1 MADDEG
7 LFAALEGRSATLFV
21 VAAGLLVVVSG
32 LFAAE
37 VATGQDYE
45 AYLGAVAPAG
55 FALAF
60 LGLLGR
66 HRALAARVPRLARG
80 AAVVLGLGVAGSVLL
95 VVGHLGQLAGLYA
108 AQPAWVDAAN
118 VPLFLAVLLGFGAY
132 GAGSLLT
139 GAHSRGVSL
148 LMLWPAVV
156 FGGGVILVATFV
168 LGLTLPHW
176 VHVGHSA
183 SEAVVFGAIAHRLGA
198 AGDPTPG
205 AAASTDSTASP

>member
-1 MADDEG
+1 MGDDPGLNDRLAARSPG
-7 LFAALEGRSATLFV
+7 LFL
-21 VAAGLLVVVSG
+21 VAAGFMAVVSG
-32 LFAAE
+32 LFAVE
-37 VATGQDYE
+37 VVAGRDLE
-45 AYLGAVAPAG
+45 AYLGVVAPAG
-55 FALAF
+55 FAVAF
-60 LGLLGR
+60 LALLGR
-66 HRALAARVPRLARG
+66 HHGLAARAPRLARG
-80 AAVVLGLGVAGSVLL
+80 AAVVLGLGIVGGVIL

-139 GAHSRGVSL
+139 GAHSRAVSL

-156 FGGGVILVATFV
+156 FGGVIILVATFS

-183 SEAVVFGAIAHRLGA
+183 SEAVVYGAIAYELGA
-198 AGDPTPG
+198 AEGPANG
-205 AAASTDSTASP
+205 AAASSDTQS